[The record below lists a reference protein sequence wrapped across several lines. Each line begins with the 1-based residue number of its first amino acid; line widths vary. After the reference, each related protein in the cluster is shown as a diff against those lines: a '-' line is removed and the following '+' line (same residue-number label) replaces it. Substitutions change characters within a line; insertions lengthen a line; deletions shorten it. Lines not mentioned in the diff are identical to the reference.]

1 VIDDAGAAT
10 GPRDAGDLD
19 QLDRVLD
26 DAGAGRST
34 RRRML
39 EGAAAGLAAAGVLG
53 LPSAAAASGDGADH
67 TALRRISSALATSE
81 SLAVTFLTEAIARA
95 PGTPSAQFTEVLR
108 AAITAEFDHLT
119 ALEEHLDGKPL
130 TLRFWI
136 PDAAFG
142 AGGAGLFA
150 SIEAV
155 ENIEISGYLAGVST
169 FARATRARQARI
181 MAEALGVESEHRV
194 LARSARSALGQAVGV
209 PDDRSFAL
217 YDLRT
222 PGAVVRALEALGVG
236 LGRQGAQP
244 GRFYDFPGDPVAAG
258 VGLAISSR
266 VPQ

>member
-1 VIDDAGAAT
+1 VIDDAGAAN

-39 EGAAAGLAAAGVLG
+39 EGAAASLAAAGVLG
-53 LPSAAAASGDGADH
+53 LPSAAAASDDADH

-142 AGGAGLFA
+142 GGGADLFA

-209 PDDRSFAL
+209 PNDRSFAV

-244 GRFYDFPGDPVAAG
+244 GKFYDFPGDPVAAG